1 MAARS
6 GLTLSLDDS
15 SPRRRDRGR
24 TALLATVPSQSPQ
37 SRQLKPLRGFGLVG
51 EAPGWVACGQACAGA
66 LEQRRRRRR
75 RREGVEELVAVDLV
89 AASAFLGGDGGGAR
103 DAFEQTDLAEVR
115 LGAHGA
121 QALLG

>member
-1 MAARS
+1 MTAIHADATASEPRCP
-6 GLTLSLDDS
+6 
-15 SPRRRDRGR
+15 SPRSARKGGAKR
-24 TALLATVPSQSPQ
+24 
-37 SRQLKPLRGFGLVG
+37 LRGFGLVG

-75 RREGVEELVAVDLV
+75 RREGVEELLAVDLV

-121 QALLG
+121 QALLGARLAVRGDAHAAF